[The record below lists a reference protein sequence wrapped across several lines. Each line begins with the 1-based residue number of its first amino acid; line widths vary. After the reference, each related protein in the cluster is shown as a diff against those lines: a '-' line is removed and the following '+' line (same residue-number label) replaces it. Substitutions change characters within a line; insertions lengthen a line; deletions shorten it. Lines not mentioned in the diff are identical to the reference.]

1 MKHLTPNQQVLLRL
15 LAHNIGN
22 RDIAHILDISERTV
36 PGLVT
41 TLLEKCGLVG
51 RHQAHAYL
59 TEQLGQTVDMGKLAE
74 KINKLRIASTR

>member
-1 MKHLTPNQQVLLRL
+1 MNHLTPNQQVLLRL

-41 TLLEKCGLVG
+41 TLLEKCGLTS
-51 RHQAHAYL
+51 RRQAMAYL
-59 TEQLGQTVDMGKLAE
+59 ANHLETANTTPTAKNVSE
-74 KINKLRIASTR
+74 